1 MPAQTFLGVLAAFEY
16 EAALV
21 RRRMRPRC
29 QQMTPVGRLW
39 QGALCGHHV
48 VLLRCGMGPE
58 RAGRA
63 TIWLA
68 HTYPLRGMISIGFA
82 GGLQPAL
89 HTGDAVLAQQIRSCC
104 TSPAATAPSFTEPIT
119 PAPSLLYLADQ
130 AAASAAFTL
139 HRGALLSVN
148 EIVAHAT
155 TKKRLGQSSGA
166 LAVDMETYRIGQVAA
181 KHHISF
187 VGLRTIFDACDDD
200 VSLPITQCMTPD
212 GVLQPGRLL
221 RDLIRQPSL
230 LAQLLPLWRKARTA
244 GHHLETWLYR
254 FLTLLSPEG

>member
-1 MPAQTFLGVLAAFEY
+1 MSDNYLNRKMRFRKAYKGSPKWSSF
-16 EAALV
+16 V
-21 RRRMRPRC
+21 RRREAFKKK
-29 QQMTPVGRLW
+29 G
-39 QGALCGHHV
+39 
-48 VLLRCGMGPE
+48 
-58 RAGRA
+58 
-63 TIWLA
+63 
-68 HTYPLRGMISIGFA
+68 
-82 GGLQPAL
+82 
-89 HTGDAVLAQQIRSCC
+89 
-104 TSPAATAPSFTEPIT
+104 
-119 PAPSLLYLADQ
+119 LADQ

-148 EIVAHAT
+148 EIVAQAT